1 MKQID
6 TTQVVDPSTLQ
17 PFTVKS
23 LKFLQDAKAED
34 DAGIIE
40 ALITNNTGSYSSTIP
55 YVISGCVVSDS
66 GKDVTNGKIFYG
78 GKFYEV
84 VGVNGTT
91 NVAQLVLTKTQDAT
105 ADPLTFTDG
114 TNKNVHDIY
123 KYVATDAA
131 SGGDFDANDLVSAY
145 KTAVTTTTS
154 SNGST
159 ITVNVTSGGPFTY
172 STDTYSY
179 TYHIANG
186 ICHLNFKI
194 SFTVTGG
201 AVVDKIRIPLPTG
214 VTKNTTL
221 TEAQSYRG
229 MASFSAAGGTTN
241 YVYLQVNSNDD
252 GTEGQRLVL
261 TRYSDGDTSITMS
274 VVATTIRGSIEFP
287 IA

>member
-6 TTQVVDPSTLQ
+6 TTQVVDPNTLQ

-40 ALITNNTGSYSSTIP
+40 ALITNNTGSYSATTP

-66 GKDVTNGKIFYG
+66 GKDVTDGKIFYG

-114 TNKNVHDIY
+114 TNKTVHDIY

-145 KTAVTTTTS
+145 GSGKISFLASSANQTTS
-154 SNGST
+154 STSYVDLTGST
-159 ITVNVTSGGPFTY
+159 YTTPNDGVSRTYLIQFKTVVEHALNGGAGGEVQILVDGVQKDFSQSYIDILAQTTDLFIDTVTCFTIE
-172 STDTYSY
+172 SV
-179 TYHIANG
+179 APN
-186 ICHLNFKI
+186 KI
-194 SFTVTGG
+194 IKIQIKATTGG
-201 AVVDKIRIPLPTG
+201 AI
-214 VTKNTTL
+214 NTNFK
-221 TEAQSYRG
+221 YNK
-229 MASFSAAGGTTN
+229 F
-241 YVYLQVNSNDD
+241 
-252 GTEGQRLVL
+252 
-261 TRYSDGDTSITMS
+261 
-274 VVATTIRGSIEFP
+274 TIIE
-287 IA
+287 I